1 MVRRFGTVR
10 TQRAEAIPNTNT
22 DKRTPGAKASKASS
36 RKMPQCI
43 GDYEQWKERCHQRH
57 VPSQRSHFSVP
68 LSKHECTLL
77 FAAHVATFPRSN
89 VPCYVIH
96 PSLGTICAVFVRR
109 LAAMCRH
116 SARTLYVPPPPHSTI
131 RGRERS
137 RLGRPV
143 AAAARAPAV
152 ICRCCDSTA
161 ALREGVLSGRTVI
174 ASVTASVG
182 ALRRVIAHSV

>member
-1 MVRRFGTVR
+1 MR
-10 TQRAEAIPNTNT
+10 TQRAEGIPNTNT

-77 FAAHVATFPRSN
+77 FAAHVATVQRSN

-96 PSLGTICAVFVRR
+96 PFLGTIWPFSSVGWLRCVGTLLARSTCRPLRTLPSEVESAAGSEGRLRLLQERR
-109 LAAMCRH
+109 LCFADVVTPQLRC
-116 SARTLYVPPPPHSTI
+116 ARES
-131 RGRERS
+131 
-137 RLGRPV
+137 
-143 AAAARAPAV
+143 
-152 ICRCCDSTA
+152 
-161 ALREGVLSGRTVI
+161 
-174 ASVTASVG
+174 
-182 ALRRVIAHSV
+182 